1 MNPSQRRQRFRA
13 ILAGTR
19 CVHPASV
26 HDAISARIAEDL
38 GFELGMLGGSVAA
51 LAVLGAPDLAL
62 LTLTEFA
69 DQSHRICRA
78 GGLPVLVDADHG
90 FGNALSVT
98 RTVQE
103 LEAAG
108 VAGLTIEDTELP
120 QAFGAGAAARL
131 TSVDEGVGKMRA
143 ALAGRQDPSL
153 VILGRTSAP
162 GVSDLEDTLA
172 RVRAYSATG
181 VDGIFLVGVRSR
193 EQLGAIAAVTE
204 LPIVL
209 GGVPPELNDLAYLAS
224 VGVRVC
230 LQGHLPFAA
239 AVAAIHATL
248 SALRQGVQPSAI
260 GGVAPAALMK
270 QLTRD
275 ADYARASRDFLGGD
289 TK

>member
-1 MNPSQRRQRFRA
+1 
-13 ILAGTR
+13 
-19 CVHPASV
+19 
-26 HDAISARIAEDL
+26 
-38 GFELGMLGGSVAA
+38 MLGGSVAA

-78 GGLPVLVDADHG
+78 GSLPVLVDADHG

-108 VAGLTIEDTELP
+108 VAGLTIEDTEQP
-120 QAFGAGAAARL
+120 QAFGVGSTARL
-131 TSVDEGVGKMRA
+131 TSLEEGVGKMRA

-162 GVSDLEDTLA
+162 GMSDPADTLA

-193 EQLGAIAAVTE
+193 EQLASIAAVTD

-209 GGVPPELNDLAYLAS
+209 GGVPAELNDLAYLAS

-239 AVAAIHATL
+239 GVAANQATM
-248 SALRQGVQPSAI
+248 SAQRQGVQPTAKER
-260 GGVAPAALMK
+260 VAPAAIMK
-270 QLTRD
+270 QVTRD
-275 ADYARASRDFLGGD
+275 AQYAQATRDFLGGE
-289 TK
+289 TKPAKG

>member
-1 MNPSQRRQRFRA
+1 
-13 ILAGTR
+13 
-19 CVHPASV
+19 VHPASV

-69 DQSHRICRA
+69 DQAHRICRA
-78 GGLPVLVDADHG
+78 GSLPVLVDADHG

-120 QAFGAGAAARL
+120 QAFGAGSAARL
-131 TSVDEGVGKMRA
+131 TSLEEGVGKMRA
-143 ALAGRQDPSL
+143 AVAGRQDRDL

-162 GVSDLEDTLA
+162 GVSDMADTLA

-193 EQLGAIAAVTE
+193 DQLAAIAAVTQ

-209 GGVPPELNDLAYLAS
+209 GGVPAELNDLTWLAS

-260 GGVAPAALMK
+260 GGIASAAMMK
-270 QLTRD
+270 QVTRD
-275 ADYARASRDFLGGD
+275 AQYVQATRDFLGGEA
-289 TK
+289 K

>member
-1 MNPSQRRQRFRA
+1 
-13 ILAGTR
+13 
-19 CVHPASV
+19 
-26 HDAISARIAEDL
+26 
-38 GFELGMLGGSVAA
+38 
-51 LAVLGAPDLAL
+51 
-62 LTLTEFA
+62 
-69 DQSHRICRA
+69 
-78 GGLPVLVDADHG
+78 
-90 FGNALSVT
+90 
-98 RTVQE
+98 
-103 LEAAG
+103 
-108 VAGLTIEDTELP
+108 
-120 QAFGAGAAARL
+120 
-131 TSVDEGVGKMRA
+131 MRA

-162 GVSDLEDTLA
+162 GISDLEDTLS

-289 TK
+289 GK